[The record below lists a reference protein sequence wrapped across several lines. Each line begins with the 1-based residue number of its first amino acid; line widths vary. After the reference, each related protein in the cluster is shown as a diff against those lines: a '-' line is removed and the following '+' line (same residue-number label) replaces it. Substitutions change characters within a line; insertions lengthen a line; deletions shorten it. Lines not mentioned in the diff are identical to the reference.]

1 MMKKYLMMGVT
12 AVTLLAT
19 SCQTDL
25 YDPSVANP
33 QATKSAEQ
41 QYNEAFIKVFGEPDA
56 NQTWGFGKAVIAS
69 RMTRSMAEPAV
80 RDITA
85 PYDETWVASY
95 LPTATEPNSTNVYHN
110 TDNSYSWAEE
120 GYWTDPVP
128 AVEGGYKKDDFN
140 WTVMNSVPWG
150 SDDKAWMDEH
160 INPYWSWDFAYYGV
174 ETQDEAWAKV
184 VELILAAGHQDWLN
198 YTEGTPGKE
207 SEYVVTKEAGEWKDP
222 DWVTNFKITNTW
234 SGGIAVAASEGSAYP
249 GCERTIVV
257 TGTWNLTE
265 DQRIGSL
272 GKVIVANGG
281 TINISEG
288 KSLSMVNQSRLVV
301 LRGGKITGTGNI
313 FVTNGNADDFENY
326 NAGTI
331 ELTGAGT
338 FNNNF
343 GKFFNYG
350 TVKVANYASGG
361 SGEGVMTNGY
371 YNHGLT
377 IVNNAEALICRNAR
391 VFNAC
396 QFYVTGNMQ
405 LYILEQT
412 QGAAFIVDGE
422 LLCNSGEDGSNDPTY
437 VGLEAGALVKCNTL
451 RNQGTS
457 WVGPT
462 ENGYAVLDIEDKI
475 TYLNWEQEHPE
486 NGGYFANNI
495 YVCAGDWSNVPDGNG
510 YHQGDE
516 DDEYNHSISTA
527 EYKFKNIVAN
537 AVGNGNVTIAEKGD
551 EEVIPADQ
559 DFELGVKGCTP
570 GFKIKKEDPDVKPS
584 LHVMA
589 EDLSAREATD
599 FDFNDCVIDVFYVDE
614 NTVDI
619 TLLAA
624 GGTLPLRI
632 NEDDNWEVH
641 KLFDVDVTCMVNTGR
656 KYHVAKAPYS
666 QANRPYV
673 YLTLTGKTWSMDQ
686 DEFAAQVRDQ
696 IKLEVFK
703 ENENGVEEWIEL
715 KATQGAP
722 AGKVATPVNI
732 YMYDSW
738 YDEIKNDQYRWTWE
752 KQSMGK
758 EFGNWVTDPNVK
770 WYRTKE

>member
-1 MMKKYLMMGVT
+1 MMG
-12 AVTLLAT
+12 AAALALLAT
-19 SCQTDL
+19 SCQKDL
-25 YDPSVANP
+25 YDASVANP
-33 QATKSAEQ
+33 TQPTKSAEQ

-56 NQTWGFGKAVIAS
+56 NQTWGFGKAVSGA

-80 RDITA
+80 RSINA
-85 PYDETWVASY
+85 PYNGTWVASY
-95 LPTATEPNSTNVYHN
+95 LETATEPNSTNVNHN
-110 TDNSYSWAEE
+110 YNNSYVASCQWYATGNGKLSSLMNNYDWCVYEGSPVTQADKDWYTANILPLLTACSWNWNSDSSTAYAILMKLKEYT
-120 GYWTDPVP
+120 GDYNYWNLTVNS
-128 AVEGGYKKDDFN
+128 EGGY
-140 WTVMNSVPWG
+140 V
-150 SDDKAWMDEH
+150 A
-160 INPYWSWDFAYYGV
+160 
-174 ETQDEAWAKV
+174 
-184 VELILAAGHQDWLN
+184 
-198 YTEGTPGKE
+198 
-207 SEYVVTKEAGEWKDP
+207 DP
-222 DWVTNFKITNTW
+222 DWVTNFKITDTW
-234 SGGIAVAASEGSAYP
+234 SGGIAVAASEGSANP

-272 GKVIVANGG
+272 GKVIVADGG

-301 LRGGKITGTGNI
+301 LSGGKITGTGNI
-313 FVTNGNADDFENY
+313 FVTNGNADGYENY
-326 NAGTI
+326 NGGTI

-350 TVKVANYASGG
+350 TLKVANYASGG
-361 SGEGVMTNGY
+361 SGEGVMTNGL
-371 YNHGLT
+371 YNHGLVV
-377 IVNNAEALICRNAR
+377 INNAEAQICRNAR

-412 QGAAFIVDGE
+412 HGAAFIVDGE
-422 LLCNSGEDGSNDPTY
+422 LLCNSGNDGSNDPTY
-437 VGLEAGALVKCNTL
+437 VALEAGALVKCGTL
-451 RNQGTS
+451 RNNGTN

-462 ENGYAVLDIEDKI
+462 ENGYAVLDVEEKI
-475 TYLNWEQEHPE
+475 TYLNWEQDHPE
-486 NGGYFANNI
+486 DGGYFANNI
-495 YVCAGDWSNVPDGNG
+495 YAYAGDWSNVPEGNG
-510 YHQGDE
+510 YHQTDE
-516 DDEYNHSISTA
+516 SDEYNHSLSIA
-527 EYKFKNIVAN
+527 EYKFKNIIAN
-537 AVGNGNVTIAEKGD
+537 AVGNGNVTIVEKGD
-551 EEVIPADQ
+551 YEVIPADD
-559 DFELGVKGCTP
+559 DFALGVKGCTP
-570 GFKIKKEDPDVKPS
+570 GFKIKKEDPEVKPS

-641 KLFDVDVTCMVNTGR
+641 KLFDVAVTCMVNTGT

-666 QANRPYV
+666 QATRPYV

-696 IKLEVFK
+696 VKLEVFK